1 MSVARTGLPHTGR
14 TTAAEDGS
22 GDRTDTAANRSSVA
36 AVAAAD
42 GSLAARPQLPH
53 PTAVRRPA
61 TAGAR
66 RPTAAPGS
74 VSWSPA
80 NAPPAPGWPPA
91 RSPPRPGS
99 ASAAPTS
106 CCAPSAPR
114 SQRHDPAALPGLWRR
129 PRCRHRGDVP
139 AGTILAACRCL
150 DCDPTSACARCEY
163 RQYLQASGGRD
174 YANEQRVRWGLP
186 LVPRPDH
193 DPPATQRSRPC
204 PAGAAVRRRPA
215 RPRATT
221 LPLGEERHDRRFGRH
236 GTVRSPVETCPRP
249 RSRGSRSVPATT
261 TIRPARA
268 RTGSPGW
275 WLGS

>member
-1 MSVARTGLPHTGR
+1 MTRRRCLDCGDGPAAA
-14 TTAAEDGS
+14 TAATS
-22 GDRTDTAANRSSVA
+22 
-36 AVAAAD
+36 
-42 GSLAARPQLPH
+42 
-53 PTAVRRPA
+53 
-61 TAGAR
+61 
-66 RPTAAPGS
+66 
-74 VSWSPA
+74 
-80 NAPPAPGWPPA
+80 PPA
-91 RSPPRPGS
+91 RSWRPAAAWTATPSPSRPGGS
-99 ASAAPTS
+99 ATPWSKPSSVSASTAASPPASCWSAAPAS
-106 CCAPSAPR
+106 
-114 SQRHDPAALPGLWRR
+114 
-129 PRCRHRGDVP
+129 
-139 AGTILAACRCL
+139 
-150 DCDPTSACARCEY
+150 PTSACARCEY

-186 LVPRPDH
+186 LVPRPDL

-249 RSRGSRSVPATT
+249 RSRGSRSVAATT
-261 TIRPARA
+261 TTRPARA